1 MRTIHWLFV
10 VSVLF
15 FVTSIW
21 FLVVA
26 SRNSQGRPEEGGP
39 SATIRQ
45 IMRGIVVPASTT
57 VYGAVATTVSAK
69 GVEETAPQTPE
80 EWFAVGSNA
89 AALIEAGKLL
99 LTEGRAKDTGEWVT
113 QAHAMMDGA
122 AQALKATEAK
132 DADALLAAGEVLNN
146 ACDACHQKYQVNVAP

>member
-10 VSVLF
+10 VSILL

-26 SRNSQGRPEEGGP
+26 ARSSQGRVEDVGP
-39 SATIRQ
+39 SATVRQ

-57 VYGAVATTVSAK
+57 VYGAVSTIVSAK
-69 GVEETAPQTPE
+69 GVEENAPKTPE

-89 AALIEAGKLL
+89 AALVEAGKLL
-99 LTEGRAKDTGEWVT
+99 LAEGRAKDTGEWAT
-113 QAHAMMDGA
+113 QAHAMMDAA
-122 AQALKATEAK
+122 AQSLKAAEAK
-132 DADALLAAGEVLNN
+132 DADALLASGEVLNN
-146 ACDACHQKYQVNVAP
+146 ACDACHQKYQINLEP